1 MMNPMKRT
9 GLAVTALLLLAVS
22 ADAQSA
28 SNTLIVP
35 VAGSVTGA
43 NGETFRTAIRLRGH
57 GPGRIYFRGSSH
69 FGDERDP
76 SVAYIMH
83 VGDEGTATVY
93 FDDVM
98 GAIGV
103 SGLGSLDVVPD
114 RPEFT
119 FTAETY
125 VYHQTAG
132 GRFGSDVPFVRSGQV
147 PDRYH
152 IPIDPETL
160 TTSRINVGIRTF
172 ANAVTVRLGILRG
185 DIVWPMKEFDLPA
198 RSFRQYSVAEFL
210 QDGETCSTLED
221 CAGGVLILEFPFEGR
236 RGALVYSTVT
246 DNGTGDPRVYVPAD

>member
-1 MMNPMKRT
+1 MNPMKRT
-9 GLAVTALLLLAVS
+9 GLVVTALLLLAAA
-22 ADAQSA
+22 ADAQHA

-43 NGETFRTAIRLRGH
+43 NGEAFRTAIRLRGH

-76 SVAYIMH
+76 SVAYFMH
-83 VGDEGTATVY
+83 TSDEGNATVY

-103 SGLGSLDVVPD
+103 TGLGSLDVVPD
-114 RPEFT
+114 RPEYT

-125 VYHQTAG
+125 VYHQTPG
-132 GRFGSDVPFVRSGQV
+132 GRFGSDVPYVRSGEV
-147 PDRYH
+147 PPRYR

-172 ANAVTVRLGILRG
+172 ANAVTVRLDILRG
-185 DIVWPMKEFDLPA
+185 DLILPLKEFDVPA
-198 RSFRQYSVAEFL
+198 RSFRQYSVAELL
-210 QDGETCSTLED
+210 QDGETCSTLTD
-221 CAGGVLILEFPFEGR
+221 CGGGALILDFPFEGR
-236 RGALVYSTVT
+236 RGALVYSTIT
-246 DNGTGDPRVYVPAD
+246 DNGTGDPRVYVPEN

>member
-1 MMNPMKRT
+1 MKSMRRA
-9 GLAVTALLLLAVS
+9 GLAAALLLLVTAV
-22 ADAQSA
+22 ADAQPA
-28 SNTLIVP
+28 SSTLIVP

-43 NGETFRTAIRLRGH
+43 NGETFRTAIRLRGY

-76 SVAYIMH
+76 SVAYFMH
-83 VGDEGTATVY
+83 TIGDGPSHVY

-103 SGLGSLDVVPD
+103 TGLGSLDIVPD
-114 RPEFT
+114 RPQLG

-125 VYHQTAG
+125 VYHQIPG

-185 DIVWPMKEFDLPA
+185 DIVWPVKEFDVQA
-198 RSFRQYSVAEFL
+198 HSFRQYSVAEL
-210 QDGETCSTLED
+210 LHGGEACSTLED
-221 CAGGVLILEFPFEGR
+221 CAGGALILEFPFEGR

-246 DNGTGDPRVYVPAD
+246 DNGTGDPRVYVPGN

>member
-1 MMNPMKRT
+1 MRRA
-9 GLAVTALLLLAVS
+9 GLAAALLLLVAAV

-43 NGETFRTAIRLRGH
+43 NSETFRTALRLRGH

-103 SGLGSLDVVPD
+103 SGLGSLDIVPD

-119 FTAETY
+119 FVAETY
-125 VYHQTAG
+125 VYHQTPG

-147 PDRYH
+147 RDSYH

-172 ANAVTVRLGILRG
+172 ANRVTARLWTLRG
-185 DIVWPMKEFDLPA
+185 DILWPLKEFDVPA
-198 RSFRQYSVAEFL
+198 KSFKQYSLAELL
-210 QDGETCSTLED
+210 QGGETCSTLEE
-221 CAGGVLILEFPFEGR
+221 CAGGDLILEFPFEGR

-246 DNGTGDPRVYVPAD
+246 DNGTGDPRVYVPGD

>member
-1 MMNPMKRT
+1 MRRA
-9 GLAVTALLLLAVS
+9 GLAAALLLLVVTAV

-43 NGETFRTAIRLRGH
+43 NGETFRTALRLRGH

-76 SVAYIMH
+76 SVAYFMH
-83 VGDEGTATVY
+83 TSDEGNATVY

-98 GAIGV
+98 AAIGV
-103 SGLGSLDVVPD
+103 SGLGSLDIVPD

-119 FTAETY
+119 FIAETY
-125 VYHQTAG
+125 VYHQTPG

-147 PDRYH
+147 PDGH
-152 IPIDPETL
+152 QVPIDPETL

-172 ANAVTVRLGILRG
+172 ANAVAVRLDILRG
-185 DIVWPMKEFDLPA
+185 DIVWPLKEFDVPA
-198 RSFRQYSVAEFL
+198 HSFRQYSVAELL
-210 QDGETCSTLED
+210 QGGETCSTLQD
-221 CAGGVLILEFPFEGR
+221 CAGGALILEFPFEGR
-236 RGALVYSTVT
+236 RGALVYSTIT